1 MATVMERQIQ
11 QSEHFEL
18 AAPRSLALVVFRLK
32 PSSNNLSALQLND
45 VNKRLQ
51 ESIHAQ
57 QDFNMTQTVLP
68 GDESEPHIDCLR
80 FAMGG
85 LRTTEDDVLKTW
97 ETVEELGRTI
107 IDEK

>member
-18 AAPRSLALVVFRLK
+18 AAPRSLALLVFRLK
-32 PSSNNLSALQLND
+32 PSSTNLSAQQLND

-68 GDESEPHIDCLR
+68 GDEGEPNIDCLR

-85 LRTTEDDVLKTW
+85 LRTTEDDVLRTW
-97 ETVEELGRTI
+97 ETVEQLGRTI
-107 IDEK
+107 IDGV

>member
-1 MATVMERQIQ
+1 MATVMERQIE

-18 AAPRSLALVVFRLK
+18 AAPRSLALLVFRLK
-32 PSSNNLSALQLND
+32 PSARDLSAQQLND
-45 VNKRLQ
+45 LNRRLQ
-51 ESIHAQ
+51 ESVHAQ

-68 GDESEPHIDCLR
+68 GDEGEPNIDCLR

-97 ETVEELGRTI
+97 NTVEELGRTI
-107 IDEK
+107 IDEA